1 MAETSRVRHRYRS
14 VTISAGLVRRPRPT
28 DNGRIPHPAVHLQ
41 RRRFIQSSCAT
52 AGLILAGQATAAPT
66 AGQSEISI
74 GLTPVFLDHQLEFL
88 KQLRSYFSERLSMPV
103 RFVQRGSYREIV
115 DLIRGSKLDFAWV
128 CGYPYVRFRREM
140 RLLAVPLYFGNP
152 LYQSY
157 LITARSD
164 TVTSSLL
171 DLRGKTFAYSDP
183 DSNSGYLVPQYQLLR
198 AGENPST
205 FFTRS
210 FFTWGH
216 RKIIEAVGIGLAQG
230 GAVDG
235 YVWDTLDRVLPELTA
250 TTRVVSRSPELGFPP
265 FVARSDIAED
275 PFRRMQQVLLG
286 MSKDAQGARLL
297 KSLNLTGFVHG
308 TDALFEGIATMART
322 VERFRK

>member
-1 MAETSRVRHRYRS
+1 M
-14 VTISAGLVRRPRPT
+14 
-28 DNGRIPHPAVHLQ
+28 D
-41 RRRFIQSSCAT
+41 RRRFLQLGSAAAVLA
-52 AGLILAGQATAAPT
+52 AGRRAVAAPGG
-66 AGQSEISI
+66 ARQISI

-88 KQLRSYFSERLSMPV
+88 KQLRAYFAERLGGTV

-140 RLLAVPLYFGNP
+140 RLLAVPLYYGNP

-157 LITARSD
+157 LIAARSD
-164 TVTSSLL
+164 SRTSSLL

-205 FFTRS
+205 FFSRS

-216 RKIIEAVGIGLAQG
+216 RKIIEAVGVGLAQG

-235 YVWDTLDRVLPELTA
+235 YVWDTLDWVHPEVTA

-265 FVARSDIAED
+265 FVARSDIPEES
-275 PFRRMQQVLLG
+275 FRRMQQVLLA
-286 MSKDAQGARLL
+286 MPQDAQGARLL
-297 KSLNLTGFVHG
+297 KSLNLDGFVPG
-308 TDALFEGIATMART
+308 SDALFSGIESMAR
-322 VERFRK
+322 VVAKARK

>member
-1 MAETSRVRHRYRS
+1 MH
-14 VTISAGLVRRPRPT
+14 
-28 DNGRIPHPAVHLQ
+28 
-41 RRRFIQSSCAT
+41 RRRFLLSSCAT
-52 AGLILAGQATAAPT
+52 AGLILAKKSAAMPETA
-66 AGQSEISI
+66 QREISI

-88 KQLRSYFSERLSMPV
+88 KQLRSYLSERLSAPV

-115 DLIRGSKLDFAWV
+115 DLIRGSKLDCAWL

-140 RLLAVPLYFGNP
+140 RLLAVPLYYGNP

-157 LITARSD
+157 LIAASSD
-164 TVTSSLL
+164 KTTTSLL

-205 FFTRS
+205 FFSRS

-216 RKIIEAVGIGLAQG
+216 RKIIEAVGVGLAQG

-235 YVWDTLDRVLPELTA
+235 YVWDTLNLLHPELTA
-250 TTRVVSRSPELGFPP
+250 TTRIVSRSPELGFPP
-265 FVARSDIAED
+265 FVARSDIPEPA
-275 PFRRMQQVLLG
+275 FRRMQQVLLA
-286 MSKDAQGARLL
+286 MSQDAQGAHLL
-297 KSLNLTGFVHG
+297 KTLNLDGFVPG
-308 TDALFEGIATMART
+308 SDALFSDIENMARI
-322 VERFRK
+322 VGKARK

>member
-1 MAETSRVRHRYRS
+1 MH
-14 VTISAGLVRRPRPT
+14 
-28 DNGRIPHPAVHLQ
+28 
-41 RRRFIQSSCAT
+41 RRRFLQSSCAT
-52 AGLILAGQATAAPT
+52 AGLFLAGKAAAAPAT
-66 AGQSEISI
+66 GQREISI

-88 KQLRSYFSERLSMPV
+88 KQLRSYFSERLSTPV

-140 RLLAVPLYFGNP
+140 RLLAVPLYYGNP

-157 LITARSD
+157 LITPRSD
-164 TVTSSLL
+164 NTTRSLL

-235 YVWDTLDRVLPELTA
+235 YVWDTLDWVHPELTA
-250 TTRVVSRSPELGFPP
+250 TTRIVSRSPELGFPP
-265 FVARSDIAED
+265 FVARSDIAEQS
-275 PFRRMQQVLLG
+275 FRRMQQVLLA

-297 KSLNLTGFVHG
+297 KSLNLDGFVPG
-308 TDALFEGIATMART
+308 SDALFDGIEAMAR
-322 VERFRK
+322 VVAKARK